1 MNFRKCLGRRGLAFL
16 LTLTMCAGIPRFPAY
31 AEEPDSTNEIQ
42 IFLDAVNAIE
52 IPEEDLLLEENASLA
67 QTFGEAVSRASEMYE
82 NLSEE
87 KKELEEV
94 NIAYMELN
102 NMAAVLSGGIET
114 MEVYGIG
121 GISVRPDYD
130 PNGCVPGISKFGGSV
145 TKNIGENGFYKRRA
159 VHNFFCPTCGWF
171 FGQSSAKEYANIQ
184 WEQDNDG
191 VISDVSFQAGA
202 LEGYPCLEMD
212 FTGARAGTTL
222 VTMQYD
228 VNFHTR
234 WNSGYAACPSCGTMT
249 SVQQYDD
256 NWYHYE
262 DQFYV
267 TVVEPN
273 AEVNFSGNEHWV
285 FVPSNAKAD
294 EVAEIEII
302 ALDENEDLL
311 PLSYGNPIYVLDP
324 NGVNG
329 EYANITS
336 SYGNWDTES
345 MYHYSADVK
354 IKGLKATSEDKP
366 VSVYVKYTIPEKWR
380 YDSWYGDWYVAEW
393 KWCIDKINVIVY
405 DPGIISLPAGTSER
419 YEYGRYIGNPDICA
433 YDREAYSTN
442 TNILALTTES
452 DYYEVKISEDAA
464 DGSIATTKLFYSY
477 YNTDSE
483 GYSTHNITCWVDIK
497 NFVVDE
503 SSGNK
508 PTTTPVTIVKEFNG
522 IAESQIPNN
531 FSLTYKITGCN
542 TCGEKTGTL
551 EKADGRLTNT
561 DGIPRILWDVDLPVA
576 VHGNM
581 THTISFTETNANV
594 ADYQNTMSG
603 QTVTLEQL
611 ETPDGAP
618 AGAKPVITVVN
629 TYTLNPNVYELRYDM
644 NGGTGGPA
652 VQAVTDAA
660 ESHTFQVAGDGAIPT
675 NGDKVFKGW
684 SETLNGSV
692 DYVYTVT
699 DGKGTFTPAE
709 VTLQKPAPSKVLYAA
724 WGEKEPETTQVQV
737 IKKFEGI
744 DVDEIPEN
752 FKLSYTVNDEESV
765 LTKENAD
772 SGSGTTTLKWKI
784 SIPKG
789 TRLSFEEENA
799 DVDGKTLAV
808 AVKGALA
815 ESVTVGGEKVTPLS
829 AAGYSPDSDTA
840 GAGDEIR
847 NLLSGDAERG
857 FVSGSASTTV
867 TVIPSITITNSYTDN
882 TTIDPGPVNPPV
894 EPIGNLTITKKVNGN
909 GTTSESAP
917 EAAEK
922 KDDATYIGE
931 YTVIVTNKAN
941 VTLGAIR
948 VVDEMASNLKLE
960 EVTGVKIGNKTVA
973 QENIQLEEADN
984 KLTWTIEGVE
994 LEPDEQLTI
1003 MYTASMPAGENAL
1016 RNTVR
1021 AKAKQAV
1028 QQEEQ
1033 AMFKARAISD
1043 DDFGDDWGFD
1053 SGDADAWIKPGT
1065 GSGGGENPA
1074 PGEDDHKVVYTV
1086 RWIDKAD
1093 NHQIKAETRGPVK
1106 IGTEVSVLDTD
1117 KIIEGYTFDED
1128 NEGNRLK
1135 ATLEK
1140 SDTVLILYFAKNSA
1154 PDSRTV
1160 TVTWLKGYEDE
1171 TPIIKQIT
1179 IEKDGDY
1186 SGEYPE
1192 DPEREGWK
1200 FIGWGD
1206 PKEDEDGNIAITA
1219 RWEEAGDD
1227 DPDKP
1232 VDPEAK
1238 EAAYTVDWYDAETG
1252 EKIQKQSIRRG
1263 KTDETVSVTGSD
1275 KTVKGYTYKSND
1287 SRNVESAVLEERGT
1301 SLCLYF
1307 IKDEE
1312 PEKPDK
1318 KLRYRIIYYRNHSGE
1333 DETVLWRET
1342 KEVVASSSD
1351 AERDRILTIIDD
1363 EPSREG
1369 YSFDSWGAARDDEM
1383 SSGYTSGMAA
1393 PWQEARKA
1401 DEETYELRLYAY
1413 WLSDEPANP
1422 DTPGPEEPG
1431 TDNPGQGRPDNPDSD
1446 QPGSDNPNP
1455 GTPDDPNP
1463 GTPDDSNPGTPDNPN
1478 PGIPDDSNPDTPDN
1492 PIPDNPDTEDPK
1504 PPTSTSGGSN
1514 GGSGGSGGSRRTG
1527 DSDNGPGTAQIN
1539 EEEVP
1544 LAALPES
1551 AADLLAQIDDDDV
1564 PLAGLPKTGQER
1576 SAAKMM
1582 LFLSGAVLA
1591 VYASLFRKEE
1601 EE

>member
-1 MNFRKCLGRRGLAFL
+1 MNFRKCLGRRGAAFL

-31 AEEPDSTNEIQ
+31 AEEPDSANEIQ
-42 IFLDAVNAIE
+42 IFVDAVNAIE

-82 NLSEE
+82 SLSEE
-87 KKELEEV
+87 KKELDEV

-234 WNSGYAACPSCGTMT
+234 WNSGYAACPSCGAMT

-262 DQFYV
+262 DQFCV
-267 TVVEPN
+267 TVTDRTGQLDINGYERWVYVPTNAQDEDDCGEIDISHLNSSGYYKRLKLVE
-273 AEVNFSGNEHWV
+273 V
-285 FVPSNAKAD
+285 
-294 EVAEIEII
+294 I
-302 ALDENEDLL
+302 
-311 PLSYGNPIYVLDP
+311 DP
-324 NGVNG
+324 NGIGTTNAAISTG
-329 EYANITS
+329 YN
-336 SYGNWDTES
+336 
-345 MYHYSADVK
+345 
-354 IKGLKATSEDKP
+354 SE
-366 VSVYVKYTIPEKWR
+366 YTILKIFFKGKDTATPKNISIPVYIKYNVAQ
-380 YDSWYGDWYVAEW
+380 YDFWGYIVDWKSYT
-393 KWCIDKINVIVY
+393 DKINVVVY
-405 DPGIISLPAGTSER
+405 DPETIKLPSDSSAKT
-419 YEYGRYIGNPDICA
+419 YDYYDYITDTNCKFYQEYRKT
-433 YDREAYSTN
+433 YSTN
-442 TNILALTTES
+442 SKVLSVLSNPVKPKTYQVQSRGQSGTADVRSIIEYFSHKNARNGLA
-452 DYYEVKISEDAA
+452 
-464 DGSIATTKLFYSY
+464 
-477 YNTDSE
+477 NTIVEYIQRTHFIVEDSE
-483 GYSTHNITCWVDIK
+483 IQPPK
-497 NFVVDE
+497 
-503 SSGNK
+503 
-508 PTTTPVTIVKEFNG
+508 TPVSIVKEFSG
-522 IAESQIPNN
+522 IAEGQIPED
-531 FSLTYKITGCN
+531 FMLHYEITGCSA
-542 TCGEKTGTL
+542 CGKVSGNLTKTEGTL
-551 EKADGRLTNT
+551 TST
-561 DGIPRILWDVDLPVA
+561 DGTPRLIWNVELPVA
-576 VHGNM
+576 THGDVV
-581 THTISFTETNANV
+581 HTITFTETNANV

-652 VQAVTDAA
+652 VQAVKDAA

-752 FKLSYTVNDEESV
+752 FKLSYTVDDVESV
-765 LTKENAD
+765 LTKDNAD

-815 ESVTVGGEKVTPLS
+815 ESVTVGGEKVTPPS
-829 AAGYSPDSDTA
+829 AAEYSPDGDA
-840 GAGDEIR
+840 ADAGDEIR
-847 NLLSGDAERG
+847 NLLSGAAGRG

-867 TVIPSITITNSYTDN
+867 TVIPSVTITNSYTDN

-894 EPIGNLTITKKVNGN
+894 EPTGNLAITKKVNGN
-909 GTTSESAP
+909 GTTSENAP

-931 YTVIVTNKAN
+931 YAVTVTNKTN

-948 VVDEMASNLKLE
+948 VVDEMASDLKLE

-1033 AMFKARAISD
+1033 AMFRARAISD
-1043 DDFGDDWGFD
+1043 GDFGDDWGFD

-1074 PGEDDHKVVYTV
+1074 PGGDDHKVVYTV

-1093 NHQIKAETRGPVK
+1093 NHEIKAETRGPAE
-1106 IGTEVSVLDTD
+1106 IGTEVYVLDTD
-1117 KIIEGYTFDED
+1117 KVIEGYTFDED

-1140 SDTVLILYFAKNSA
+1140 SDTVLILYFAKDFA

-1160 TVTWLKGYEDE
+1160 TVTWLKGYEDD
-1171 TPIIKQIT
+1171 TPIIKYIS

-1206 PKEDEDGNIAITA
+1206 PKEDEEGNIAITA

-1275 KTVKGYTYKSND
+1275 KTVKGYTYKSSD

-1312 PEKPDK
+1312 PEKPEK

-1342 KEVVASSSD
+1342 KAVVASSSD

-1455 GTPDDPNP
+1455 GTPD
-1463 GTPDDSNPGTPDNPN
+1463 
-1478 PGIPDDSNPDTPDN
+1478 
-1492 PIPDNPDTEDPK
+1492 TEDPK